1 MSEIPRSP
9 SVIILSRNL
18 AFRGLVKIVA
28 LKLNL
33 HTQAKSVE
41 NFGRT
46 VVYRI
51 NWGRKPYVEFYRKTV
66 SRRAAISS

>member
-1 MSEIPRSP
+1 M
-9 SVIILSRNL
+9 IILSRNL

-41 NFGRT
+41 KFVRT
-46 VVYRI
+46 VGYRI
-51 NWGRKPYVEFYRKTV
+51 NWG
-66 SRRAAISS
+66 